1 MPVTQE
7 QLAQYVAA
15 QQTLGAAGDDGKV
28 QSVSILPRTRQAYG
42 IPQHL
47 YKQAAEDSQEQQQ
60 QHQQQRAIAYV
71 AQPNAYPSAYSN
83 PVANAYSQPAYSS
96 SAQSISAYYQQSR
109 QPQVQLDQSQLQAL
123 KKLRP
128 AGATPTPETPEEDF
142 DVSIETNLFVLI
154 SLAVS
159 LAPCFF
165 QIRLFSV

>member
-1 MPVTQE
+1 MISAYPYPVPVTQE
-7 QLAQYVAA
+7 QLAQYIAA
-15 QQTLGAAGDDGKV
+15 QQTLGVAGDDGKA
-28 QSVSILPRTRQAYG
+28 QSVSILPRARQAYS

-47 YKQAAEDSQEQQQ
+47 YKQAQADDAQEAAQQQ

-83 PVANAYSQPAYSS
+83 PVANAYSQQPAYSS

-128 AGATPTPETPEEDF
+128 SGAAPTPEAPEEDF
-142 DVSIETNLFVLI
+142 DVSTNTFA
-154 SLAVS
+154 LAVT
-159 LAPCFF
+159 LA
-165 QIRLFSV
+165 FSFH

>member
-1 MPVTQE
+1 MSAYPYPVPVTQE

-15 QQTLGAAGDDGKV
+15 QQTFGVAGDEGKA

-47 YKQAAEDSQEQQQ
+47 YKQAPADDAQEAAQQH

-71 AQPNAYPSAYSN
+71 AQPNAYPSAYSQ
-83 PVANAYSQPAYSS
+83 QPAYSS

-128 AGATPTPETPEEDF
+128 AGATPTPEAPEEDF
-142 DVSIETNLFVLI
+142 DVSTLVVTFRFS
-154 SLAVS
+154 SLN
-159 LAPCFF
+159 
-165 QIRLFSV
+165 